1 MKILLTNDDGYMSE
15 GIKVLDRELRG
26 LHEVWTLAP
35 DSERSGMSHAMSLRH
50 PLKIKKLSEREYS
63 CSGTPADCVI
73 LASHG
78 VIPFKP
84 DIVVSGINRGPNLG
98 TDLIYSG
105 TAAAARQATINGIPG
120 IAVSLATYNGPFR
133 YDALAKLVASRLDY
147 FLSLW
152 TPEVFININAPDAPH
167 DYEYETVEAIPSRRI
182 YRDTLKFFDGPDG
195 YSYCFF
201 MDGHVDT
208 HQEAGSDED
217 MVSKGFASVTR
228 VNAYPCSSQGK
239 SGDNVISGHLAISPG
254 TAP

>member
-15 GIKVLDRELRG
+15 GIKALNRALG
-26 LHEVWTLAP
+26 NSHEVWTLAP

-50 PLKIKKLSEREYS
+50 PLKIKKLADREYS

-84 DIVVSGINRGPNLG
+84 DIVISGINRGPNLG

-105 TAAAARQATINGIPG
+105 TAAAARQAAINGIPG
-120 IAVSLATYNGPFR
+120 IAVSLATYTGPFR
-133 YDALAKLVASRLDY
+133 YDALARLVAERLDY

-152 TPEVFININAPDAPH
+152 TPDVFININAPEAP
-167 DYEYETVEAIPSRRI
+167 DTARYEIVEAIPSRRI
-182 YRDTLKFFDGPDG
+182 YKDTLKFFEGPDG

-217 MVSKGFASVTR
+217 VVTRGFASVTR
-228 VNAYPCSSQGK
+228 VLAYPCSARSK
-239 SGDNVISGHLAISPG
+239 IDESFSGWQPVSMPG
-254 TAP
+254 TTP

>member
-15 GIKVLDRELRG
+15 GIKALNRALG
-26 LHEVWTLAP
+26 GSHEVWTLAP

-50 PLKIKKLSEREYS
+50 PLKIKKLAEREYS

-84 DIVVSGINRGPNLG
+84 EIVVSGINRGPNLG

-105 TAAAARQATINGIPG
+105 TAAAARQAAINGIPG
-120 IAVSLATYNGPFR
+120 IAVSLATYTGPFR
-133 YDALAKLVASRLDY
+133 YEALANLVASRLDY

-152 TPEVFININAPDAPH
+152 TPDVFINLNAPDAP
-167 DYEYETVEAIPSRRI
+167 DDFSYEIVEATPSRRI
-182 YRDTLKFFDGPDG
+182 YKDTLKFFEGPDG

-201 MDGHVDT
+201 MDGQVDT

-217 MVSKGFASVTR
+217 MVTKGFASVTR
-228 VNAYPCSSQGK
+228 VLAYPCSSNSNATGLPHDQK
-239 SGDNVISGHLAISPG
+239 SRIAQ
-254 TAP
+254 